1 MDMSL
6 NKLWELVMDREAW
19 CAAVH
24 GVAKIRTRMNDWTEL
39 NLKYLLNSNVA
50 HPKLSFV
57 LFALLSYF
65 YIMWYYLYSCFERSE
80 FYKLSFIKHFG
91 PVFLSPIVWWR
102 ESAQALRG
110 KRAGR
115 PGGLQTEETGC
126 KSQKFLSLLSCRR
139 KQTRDIFFPSLYKFK
154 RRLLLKCSVAMTP
167 GFTWS

>member
-65 YIMWYYLYSCFERSE
+65 YIMWYYLYSCFERSK
-80 FYKLSFIKHFG
+80 FYKLSFIKRLG

-102 ESAQALRG
+102 ESAQALE
-110 KRAGR
+110 RATGR
-115 PGGLQTEETGC
+115 KARGLQMEETGC
-126 KSQKFLSLLSCRR
+126 KSQTFLSLLSCRR
-139 KQTRDIFFPSLYKFK
+139 KQTGDIFFSF
-154 RRLLLKCSVAMTP
+154 SIQI
-167 GFTWS
+167 